1 MKLQPIWH
9 SNKMRKTY
17 CMNCKFKYDKDGK
30 TLYVMGG
37 HISLVIDIV
46 FTTWQ
51 QMKWDKADKRT
62 IQNNLLQRV
71 TIIGC

>member
-1 MKLQPIWH
+1 M
-9 SNKMRKTY
+9 
-17 CMNCKFKYDKDGK
+17 F
-30 TLYVMGG
+30 MGG
-37 HISLVIDIV
+37 HLSFGIDIV

-51 QMKWDKADKRT
+51 QMKWDNADKRT